1 MSPLLRLGAG
11 AAILLAVACSMSP
24 RMERAV
30 PVESLA
36 TRGGGQ
42 GGTSVATC
50 PADPRPRAVSGPPD
64 TTALRWYRAA
74 EKRDVE
80 LSARW
85 CATVGPPVFMP
96 DPDPDFPEWT
106 RGRDLEVFSWN
117 VHAGGGDLFDF
128 LRAETGLACRGS
140 GSAAVSGAGPFVVL
154 VQEAWRH
161 SEDLPVVDEGS
172 EIPWTIDPDRG
183 PGGGADMVEVAR
195 RCGLALLYVPSARN
209 GPDTDAR
216 PREDKGNAILSSLPL
231 TTPVALDL
239 PFEAGLR
246 TGSG

>member
-239 PFEAGLR
+239 PFEAG
-246 TGSG
+246 